1 MTGEIGGCLRR
12 DEFTQIRTSRVADAL
27 ATTTRR
33 AYLCPLHATRPMT
46 ESAPRSAADWV
57 ARLYDDLRTLARA
70 QLRREQTGHTL
81 DTTSLVNEAWLRL
94 AQQHSLGPM
103 DRPAFFNAAAAT
115 MRRVLVDSAR
125 ARLRDKRGAGVIPVP
140 LDDVAEFLSVP
151 EADEL
156 LLIDE
161 ALERLRAVHPRG
173 ADVIQCRF
181 FAGLTL
187 DDTAVALGVST
198 KTVQRD
204 WLIARAW
211 LRKEVGGDAPDRLTH
226 E

>member
-1 MTGEIGGCLRR
+1 MN
-12 DEFTQIRTSRVADAL
+12 DN
-27 ATTTRR
+27 
-33 AYLCPLHATRPMT
+33 
-46 ESAPRSAADWV
+46 APRPADDWV

-70 QLRREQTGHTL
+70 QLRREHTGHTL

-94 AQQHSLGPM
+94 AQQHSLGSM

-125 ARLRDKRGAGVIPVP
+125 ARLREKRGAGAATVP
-140 LDDVAEFLSVP
+140 LDDVAEFLTLP

-161 ALERLRAVHPRG
+161 ALERLRRVHPRG
-173 ADVIQCRF
+173 ADVVQCRF

-187 DDTAVALGVST
+187 DDTAAALGVST
-198 KTVQRD
+198 KTIQRD

-211 LRKEVGGDAPDRLTH
+211 LRKEVGADMRGRVHDDP
-226 E
+226 